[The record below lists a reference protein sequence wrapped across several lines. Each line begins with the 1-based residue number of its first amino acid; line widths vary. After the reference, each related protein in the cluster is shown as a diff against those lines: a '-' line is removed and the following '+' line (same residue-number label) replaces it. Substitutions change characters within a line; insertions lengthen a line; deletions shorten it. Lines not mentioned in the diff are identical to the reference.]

1 LPYSVPEYGIPREAQ
16 YAAHVE
22 GILEVEVVEA
32 SDITRELGKKSA
44 KQPTFVELAFGVP
57 MLLIAALST

>member
-1 LPYSVPEYGIPREAQ
+1 LPYSVPEYGMPSEAQ

-22 GILEVEVVEA
+22 GVLEVEVVEA
-32 SDITRELGKKSA
+32 SDIARELGKKSA
-44 KQPTFVELAFGVP
+44 KQPTLVELAFGVL